1 MRLSTFALAALV
13 VPLVVVAPHPV
24 AQDDD
29 STLSASRFG
38 GGWGGGG
45 GYGGGKTAGPFDVCF
60 VKGFKNELGCYDGLK
75 CKTVSSYP
83 VIKRCKPVHVDTAKP
98 WGMCGTT
105 SGKGDKA

>member
-13 VPLVVVAPHPV
+13 VPLVVGAPHPV

-45 GYGGGKTAGPFDVCF
+45 YGGGKTAGPYDVCF
-60 VKGFKNELGCYDGLK
+60 AKGFKHELGCYDGFK

-83 VIKRCKPVHVDTAKP
+83 VIKRCKPVHVDMAKP